1 MIATLTIRHFSSA
14 GSARDGESCLYT
26 MHSTLTLA
34 STLIWI
40 LFWCRV
46 SACKLT
52 FWNRLLGIRSYYCNS
67 KSSPELEKRPTKTDT
82 TTLEYAYCHL
92 PRRVSLMLCIYDVRV
107 VCISMCT
114 IHTIRICI
122 VPKDSVCRNSTS

>member
-82 TTLEYAYCHL
+82 TTRVCIL
-92 PRRVSLMLCIYDVRV
+92 PPATSCFMLCIYDVRV